1 MSHGAGMARFKEVL
15 ASVNL
20 ALSTA
25 SPAEI
30 QALLTALV
38 KEQIISEAYSKS
50 LNLWRCVSGHAGE
63 TLASGTAFQAA
74 SDAMNYL
81 EPANRLGRDYTTT
94 CHSQTGL
101 ESASP
106 AADCCSTA
114 CGPNAHPPLRNEHSL
129 GHRLFAAPMHGHRFR
144 LDDCMTEV
152 LRGADTMQKAESDSE
167 SIREGN
173 SEEEKEWL
181 EQVEQAARRLAVPL
195 WQHWDRA
202 RRMLLPLVPSVPTS
216 VNATIAEAQC
226 PLLNM
231 EKETELTPIYRTLE
245 LCAAMTD
252 SIFALEEATI
262 TPESFDVSA
271 YDSAVTAAPVT
282 AAPGTGCFSAFGE
295 RRNTSHVKAWG
306 EDTKDMAEELTESRL
321 HGCQLADRSKDTT
334 QDLLYMTLSF
344 TDAADIDCSSRG
356 FTDEERLDTHWG
368 ESALTFHAVA

>member
-1 MSHGAGMARFKEVL
+1 MSHSAGMAQFKEVL
-15 ASVNL
+15 DSVNL
-20 ALSTA
+20 ALSRA

-50 LNLWRCVSGHAGE
+50 LILRRRVSRHAGE
-63 TLASGTAFQAA
+63 TLVSGTAFEAA
-74 SDAMNYL
+74 FHAMNYP
-81 EPANRLGRDYTTT
+81 EPVDRLGRDYATT
-94 CHSQTGL
+94 CYSQTGP

-106 AADCCSTA
+106 SADCCRTER
-114 CGPNAHPPLRNEHSL
+114 GPNTHPPLRNEHSL
-129 GHRLFAAPMHGHRFR
+129 DHRFFAASMHGCRFR

-167 SIREGN
+167 SITEGN

-231 EKETELTPIYRTLE
+231 EKETELTPAYRMLE
-245 LCAAMTD
+245 LCAAVTD
-252 SIFALEEATI
+252 STFALDEATV
-262 TPESFDVSA
+262 TPEGLDVSA
-271 YDSAVTAAPVT
+271 YIAAVTAAPD
-282 AAPGTGCFSAFGE
+282 TGCFSAFGE
-295 RRNTSHVKAWG
+295 RRNTSRVKAWG
-306 EDTKDMAEELTESRL
+306 EDTKDMAEELTESGL

-334 QDLLYMTLSF
+334 QDLLYMTLSL

>member
-1 MSHGAGMARFKEVL
+1 MSHGAGMAPFKEVL
-15 ASVNL
+15 DSVNL
-20 ALSTA
+20 ALSRA

-30 QALLTALV
+30 QTLLTALV
-38 KEQIISEAYSKS
+38 KEQVISEAYSKS
-50 LNLWRCVSGHAGE
+50 LNLRRRVSAHAGE
-63 TLASGTAFQAA
+63 AA
-74 SDAMNYL
+74 SDAINYP
-81 EPANRLGRDYTTT
+81 EPADRLGRDYATT
-94 CHSQTGL
+94 CYGQTGL

-106 AADCCSTA
+106 AADCCSA
-114 CGPNAHPPLRNEHSL
+114 ARGPNTHPPLRNEHSD
-129 GHRLFAAPMHGHRFR
+129 GHRFFAAPMRGHRFG

-202 RRMLLPLVPSVPTS
+202 RRMLLPLVPSLPTS

-226 PLLNM
+226 PLLNL
-231 EKETELTPIYRTLE
+231 EKETELTPAYRMLE
-245 LCAAMTD
+245 LRAAMTD
-252 SIFALEEATI
+252 SNFALDEAPI
-262 TPESFDVSA
+262 APEGFEIVA
-271 YDSAVTAAPVT
+271 YDSAVT

-295 RRNTSHVKAWG
+295 RWNTSPVKAWG
-306 EDTKDMAEELTESRL
+306 EDTKDMAEELSESGL

-334 QDLLYMTLSF
+334 QDLLYMTLSL

-356 FTDEERLDTHWG
+356 FTDEERLYTHWG